1 MPPDLCAASGL
12 TPDQLDDV
20 LRLSH
25 ASRAFSGPEL
35 ILFVGAVNKHRFFGK
50 AVLDDV
56 VGLFSADPRCPKTRL
71 QIRKFARCT
80 EKKAG
85 AAWLQLLLN
94 RKKAPAKVPFGPQ
107 FQTGLASAKT

>member
-1 MPPDLCAASGL
+1 MTTLSACSPPTRDAQRRGC
-12 TPDQLDDV
+12 
-20 LRLSH
+20 RFSH